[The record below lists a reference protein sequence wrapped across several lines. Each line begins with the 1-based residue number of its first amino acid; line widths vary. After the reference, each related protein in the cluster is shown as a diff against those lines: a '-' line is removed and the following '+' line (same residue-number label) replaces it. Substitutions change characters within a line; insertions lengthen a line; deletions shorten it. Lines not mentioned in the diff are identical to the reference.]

1 MLSAFDASVAVLI
14 LSRILHNQEREPRLP
29 GLLKL
34 LLWAQNQLDCKANY
48 PRMNDLV
55 SGSLSEPTSEAQNVY

>member
-1 MLSAFDASVAVLI
+1 ML
-14 LSRILHNQEREPRLP
+14 LHLQEREPRLP

-34 LLWAQNQLDCKANY
+34 LLWAQNQLDSRAQY

-55 SGSLSEPTSEAQNVY
+55 SGTLTEPTADASNVY

>member
-1 MLSAFDASVAVLI
+1 MVHHIFGVAGL
-14 LSRILHNQEREPRLP
+14 QEKEPRLP

-34 LLWAQNQLDCKANY
+34 LLWAQNQLDERLIY

-55 SGSLSEPTSEAQNVY
+55 SGNLSGVGLHD

>member
-1 MLSAFDASVAVLI
+1 MLQRQ
-14 LSRILHNQEREPRLP
+14 LSGLLHVQEREPRLP

-34 LLWAQNQLDCKANY
+34 LLWAQNQLDEKLQY

-55 SGSLSEPTSEAQNVY
+55 SGNLSLPTDMHDM

>member
-1 MLSAFDASVAVLI
+1 MLRIGVL
-14 LSRILHNQEREPRLP
+14 LMQEREPRLP

-34 LLWAQNQLDCKANY
+34 LLWAQNQLDEKVQY

-55 SGSLSEPTSEAQNVY
+55 SGNLSSPADMHDM